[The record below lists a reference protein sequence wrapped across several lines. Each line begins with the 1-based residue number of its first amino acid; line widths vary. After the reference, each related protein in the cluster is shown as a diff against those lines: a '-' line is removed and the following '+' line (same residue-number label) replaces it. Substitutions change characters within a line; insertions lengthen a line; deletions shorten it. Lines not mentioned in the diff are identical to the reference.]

1 MAYAV
6 YMVPCQSF
14 MAFMS
19 AADMEIDTF
28 MHGKKKKKK
37 FQYWYFIG
45 ILMRNLKVYFFCVFT
60 LFLYL
65 NRNEFCSYINFVILI
80 VIYYTE
86 IH

>member
-1 MAYAV
+1 MASNGGLQQQNHHKFMAYAV

-28 MHGKKKKKK
+28 MHGKKRK

-45 ILMRNLKVYFFCVFT
+45 ILMRILKVFSAFLFF
-60 LFLYL
+60 
-65 NRNEFCSYINFVILI
+65 
-80 VIYYTE
+80 
-86 IH
+86 